1 MSQNF
6 ILPETPAWH
15 FVVHSVLTVAVLI
28 PAEGLRDRFVI
39 GNMASVEQLMT
50 QQSHHPGQASD
61 GSEPGPH
68 VMKYTHFFFSVFFL
82 PQNYPHQAH
91 SSNI

>member
-6 ILPETPAWH
+6 FFPETPAWH

-28 PAEGLRDRFVI
+28 PAEGLRDPFVI

-50 QQSHHPGQASD
+50 QQSHHPGQVSD
-61 GSEPGPH
+61 ECEPGPD
-68 VMKYTHFFFSVFFL
+68 VVKDTHFFSVFSATKL
-82 PQNYPHQAH
+82 ST
-91 SSNI
+91 SSS